1 MTSLKTIAATAV
13 IAVAG
18 TVAAFSGLHLGQS
31 PADAATAAQP
41 AKAKASYT
49 VTLTAKDLARLA
61 TMMNGQ
67 QNKAT
72 VRGTTHHKQQVH
84 HQRQTTH
91 HASYASAGRSYT
103 RSGNTYSQRSGYR
116 CYGYGHSG
124 NGGSGHGCGGGCW

>member
-67 QNKAT
+67 RTMAT
-72 VRGTTHHKQQVH
+72 VRGTTHHKQPGASPAPDHPPRKLCLGRPQLH
-84 HQRQTTH
+84 AQRQH
-91 HASYASAGRSYT
+91 LLAA
-103 RSGNTYSQRSGYR
+103 QRDPLLR
-116 CYGYGHSG
+116 LRP
-124 NGGSGHGCGGGCW
+124 